1 LIVCSPRSFSKST
14 RFSFPTECA
23 LSAISLR

>member
-14 RFSFPTECA
+14 RFSFPTGCA
-23 LSAISLR
+23 LSAIFLR